1 MKRLIYL
8 LSFVPFFVV
17 AADVHIDILG
27 IKAGKGQI
35 VVSVWDSEDSYLK
48 TPFIIKTNAASN
60 IRNNQLRFTF
70 SGSLPEECAI
80 SVYYDENANGKLD
93 TNWLGIPREAVGISN
108 NVKGRFGPPK
118 YNDGMITLS
127 GNEQIFKIYL
137 EEI

>member
-8 LSFVPFFVV
+8 LSLVPFFVV

-35 VVSVWDSEDSYLK
+35 VVSVWDSEDNYLK
-48 TPFIIKTNAASN
+48 TPFLIKTIAASN
-60 IRNNQLRFTF
+60 IRNKQLRFTF
-70 SGSLPEECAI
+70 SSSLPAECAI

-118 YNDGMITLS
+118 YNDGKITLS